1 MASHDINR
9 DPQPSVSISTV
20 KAINSY
26 LTAQQHCVD
35 SLWVNTNLS
44 TSCLDDPDLRIPLS
58 EYMHIWDNA
67 LLISNDTALGLHIGE
82 KSDSS
87 AMGLVA
93 NVLIHEESFG
103 DSLHQY
109 ARLYSLVNDGIQ
121 LELVEGEKTSSLF
134 FKHLDPTYYKI
145 QDIER
150 TLAICLTRSRLFI
163 QTDIQLSRVG
173 FAHEQQDYHAEY
185 QRIFN
190 CPVEFNQD
198 TSFLEIDN
206 ELLKH
211 VPLGKNPY
219 TRSALLNYSNRALNK
234 INRKRF
240 SNQVRNHIID
250 LLQHKKADVDEVAKR
265 LHMSRHTLYRKL
277 KLEDLA
283 FQDLVEEIRKE
294 KAIAMVQEPQP
305 SLSEVAF
312 LLGFSELSSFSRA
325 FKRWTGQ
332 SPKQFRNSSS

>member
-1 MASHDINR
+1 MANLDINKES
-9 DPQPSVSISTV
+9 QPSVSISSI
-20 KAINSY
+20 KAINTY
-26 LTAQQHCVD
+26 LIAQQHCVD
-35 SLWVNTNLS
+35 RLWANTSLH

-58 EYMHIWDNA
+58 DYFQVWNNA
-67 LLISNDTALGLHIGE
+67 LETSGDAALGLHIGE
-82 KSDSS
+82 QSDSS
-87 AMGLVA
+87 SMGLVA

-121 LELVEGEKTSSLF
+121 LELIEGQKTSALY

-150 TLAICLTRSRLFI
+150 TLAICLTRTRLFI
-163 QTDIQLSRVG
+163 QKDIQLSRVG
-173 FAHEQQDYHAEY
+173 FAHSQQDYHAEY

-211 VPLGKNPY
+211 APSGKNPY

-277 KLEDLA
+277 KLEDVA

-325 FKRWTGQ
+325 FKRWTGK
-332 SPKQFRNSSS
+332 SPKQFRNA